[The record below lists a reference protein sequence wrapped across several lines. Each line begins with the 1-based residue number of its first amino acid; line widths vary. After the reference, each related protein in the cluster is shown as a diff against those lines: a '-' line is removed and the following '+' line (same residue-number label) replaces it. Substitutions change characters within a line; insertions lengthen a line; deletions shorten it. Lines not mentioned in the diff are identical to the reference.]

1 MEIRTPVN
9 VSVQGETHTNSPPLR
24 WHQARIGLTLLPPV
38 LAMFFL
44 SLVSEPWARGQ
55 AYSWTTIAGSGARG
69 SADGTNSA
77 AGFYEPAGLA
87 VDSAGNIYVTDKWNF
102 TIRKIVPAGTNW
114 VVSTIAGSVGVAGS
128 RDGTN
133 SQARFDQPT
142 GVAVDSGGSVYVA
155 DRANDT
161 IRKLTPVG
169 TNWWVFTI
177 AGSANGPG
185 SQDGVYIAAHFNLPN
200 GISVDGS
207 GNMFVADGGNDT
219 VRRMVQVEYYW
230 AVSTIAG
237 VAGSGGS
244 ADGTNR
250 GARFIYPSGA
260 APDNSGNVYVTDQ
273 NNSTIRKLAP
283 SGTNWVVSTIAGLAP
298 NYGTADGTNSAARF
312 FYPGG
317 LAVDSSGNI
326 YVADMDN
333 NAVRKVSPS
342 GTNWVVSTIGGICAG
357 SRGLTD
363 GIGSAARFNGPNG
376 VALDSRGNVYVADQF
391 NHAIRRGIPLPVA
404 QTPTLT
410 NDTLTLNWGVAVGQI
425 LQVQYT
431 TDLGQPNWTNLGDQL
446 VCTNCTMKVPDS
458 VTGGAQRFYRVLV
471 MP

>member
-1 MEIRTPVN
+1 M
-9 VSVQGETHTNSPPLR
+9 
-24 WHQARIGLTLLPPV
+24 
-38 LAMFFL
+38 
-44 SLVSEPWARGQ
+44 
-55 AYSWTTIAGSGARG
+55 
-69 SADGTNSA
+69 
-77 AGFYEPAGLA
+77 
-87 VDSAGNIYVTDKWNF
+87 
-102 TIRKIVPAGTNW
+102 
-114 VVSTIAGSVGVAGS
+114 
-128 RDGTN
+128 
-133 SQARFDQPT
+133 
-142 GVAVDSGGSVYVA
+142 
-155 DRANDT
+155 
-161 IRKLTPVG
+161 
-169 TNWWVFTI
+169 
-177 AGSANGPG
+177 
-185 SQDGVYIAAHFNLPN
+185 
-200 GISVDGS
+200 
-207 GNMFVADGGNDT
+207 
-219 VRRMVQVEYYW
+219 
-230 AVSTIAG
+230 
-237 VAGSGGS
+237 
-244 ADGTNR
+244 
-250 GARFIYPSGA
+250 
-260 APDNSGNVYVTDQ
+260 
-273 NNSTIRKLAP
+273 
-283 SGTNWVVSTIAGLAP
+283 VSTIAGLAP

-357 SRGLTD
+357 SRGLTG

-446 VCTNCTMKVPDS
+446 VCTNCTMTAPDS